1 MVEIIEVN
9 GEKKIKIGTVKVRIN
24 NTVLVELN
32 HYQGDTL
39 QSIEEAALK
48 QSYDGNFAWPSM
60 REALRLFAPDLLLML
75 PGL

>member
-48 QSYDGNFAWPSM
+48 QVYDGDFDTLEKITGMQTTINVII
-60 REALRLFAPDLLLML
+60 DV
-75 PGL
+75 

>member
-48 QSYDGNFAWPSM
+48 QAYDGDFDTLEKITDMQTTINVII
-60 REALRLFAPDLLLML
+60 DV
-75 PGL
+75 